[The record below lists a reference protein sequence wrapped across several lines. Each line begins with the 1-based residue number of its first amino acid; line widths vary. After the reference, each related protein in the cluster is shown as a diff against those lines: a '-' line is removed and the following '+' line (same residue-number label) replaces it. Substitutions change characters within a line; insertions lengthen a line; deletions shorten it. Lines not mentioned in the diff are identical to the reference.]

1 MKRLVLS
8 LISVV
13 FFISVVHAENQEN
26 NYEWSL
32 VTTSDQVAT
41 LKLTG
46 RVIPKEEALSVESAR
61 IQGRIVS
68 ILKREGDLVKE
79 GEALFIINSPECI
92 SLMMDKQIASQKGLE
107 DLLKSAF
114 RREKQLGLSVSD
126 SCRILSSITGT
137 LIKKQ
142 IELGSSFNVGDPLA
156 TIVNTKKMTIELD
169 VSERDLNQLH
179 VGDSSIISLASNPKE
194 TFSGKVERIVPAIDP
209 MTRTGKVRLSELKMP
224 ETAQVDSLAFAE
236 FAIQGES
243 HFLNVPTSALVF
255 DKNKQFV
262 IKNESDKPRAIEIQV
277 IHETDNQS
285 TIRPVDPSSLKVGDQ
300 VATKGALFIFN
311 KMNMEA
317 S

>member
-1 MKRLVLS
+1 M
-8 LISVV
+8 
-13 FFISVVHAENQEN
+13 
-26 NYEWSL
+26 
-32 VTTSDQVAT
+32 
-41 LKLTG
+41 
-46 RVIPKEEALSVESAR
+46 
-61 IQGRIVS
+61 
-68 ILKREGDLVKE
+68 
-79 GEALFIINSPECI
+79 
-92 SLMMDKQIASQKGLE
+92 
-107 DLLKSAF
+107 
-114 RREKQLGLSVSD
+114 
-126 SCRILSSITGT
+126 
-137 LIKKQ
+137 
-142 IELGSSFNVGDPLA
+142 A